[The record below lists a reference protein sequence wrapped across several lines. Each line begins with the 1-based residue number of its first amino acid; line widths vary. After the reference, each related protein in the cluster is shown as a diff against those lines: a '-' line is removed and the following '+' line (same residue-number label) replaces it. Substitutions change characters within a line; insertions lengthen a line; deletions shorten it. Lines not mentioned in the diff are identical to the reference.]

1 MSDRVLYLLEPN
13 APGAEWAPFAG
24 VRPIA
29 ELRAG
34 VWRIRDRWEGILHAE
49 TAAILGDHC
58 AGFFEGAEP
67 PVQLLGPV
75 QGPCVVAAS
84 WFAPSG
90 EPLELDPDASRLVHD
105 GVTVAWVVPEGEQ
118 WSAPHDDGDAQ
129 EVDGL
134 LLHGAYD
141 LLTALEHL
149 LPADCADFLT
159 HRGDDLPGGSIVVG
173 EPSDVVILGGF
184 VEPGVVFDTRG
195 GAIVL
200 DEGCEVRSGSRLGG
214 PLYVGPQSIIL
225 GGDVRA
231 SVFGPQ
237 CRVRGE
243 VSASVFHGYVN
254 KAHDGFVGHSVL
266 GAWVNL
272 GAGTTTSNLKNTY
285 GEIRLEPSGER
296 IETGRMFLGSLIGD
310 HAKTAI
316 GTMLSTGTI
325 VGAGAN
331 VFGGPAPKWVPPFA
345 WGMVGKERVTE
356 TGFLETAGRVFPRRQ
371 VELTPERSAAL
382 SATYRRL
389 TGS

>member
-1 MSDRVLYLLEPN
+1 MSDRTLYLLEPTE
-13 APGAEWAPFAG
+13 PGAAWAPFAG
-24 VRPIA
+24 VRPVA

-34 VWRIRDRWEGILHAE
+34 IWRIRERWEGILDAE

-58 AGFFEGAEP
+58 AGFYEGAEP
-67 PVQLLGPV
+67 PVQPRAAV
-75 QGPCVVAAS
+75 DGPCIVAAS

-90 EPLELDPDASRLVHD
+90 ESLDLDPDARRLTHE
-105 GVTVAWVVPEGEQ
+105 GVTVAWIVDEGAQWDGEHEEGE
-118 WSAPHDDGDAQ
+118 AQ

-149 LPADCADFLT
+149 LPADCADFLAAG
-159 HRGDDLPGGSIVVG
+159 GDELPSGSIVIG
-173 EPSDVVILGGF
+173 EPSEVVLLGAF

-195 GAIVL
+195 GGIVV
-200 DEGCEVRSGSRLGG
+200 DEGAQVRSGARLEG

-225 GGDVRA
+225 GGDVRG

-243 VSASVFHGYVN
+243 VSACLFHGYVN

-285 GEIRLEPSGER
+285 GEVRLEPAGER
-296 IETGRMFLGSLIGD
+296 LETGRQFLGSLIAD

-316 GTMLSTGTI
+316 GTMLGTGTVI
-325 VGAGAN
+325 GAGAN
-331 VFGGPAPKWVPPFA
+331 VFGDAPPKWVPPFA
-345 WGMVGKERVTE
+345 WGSHGKDRLTE
-356 TGFLETAGRVFPRRQ
+356 EGFLTIAGRVLPRRQ
-371 VELTPERSAAL
+371 VELTPERVAGL
-382 SATYRRL
+382 TATYRRL
-389 TGS
+389 SGS

>member
-1 MSDRVLYLLEPN
+1 MSDRLLYLLEPID
-13 APGAEWAPFAG
+13 PGAEWAPFAG
-24 VRPIA
+24 VRPVA

-34 VWRIRDRWEGILHAE
+34 VWRIRERWEGILDAE

-67 PVQLLGPV
+67 PVQPLAPV
-75 QGPCVVAAS
+75 DGPCLVAAS

-90 EPLELDPDASRLVHD
+90 EPLELDPAARRLTHD
-105 GVTVAWVVPEGEQ
+105 GMTVGWVVAAGERWEGPDE
-118 WSAPHDDGDAQ
+118 AGDAQ
-129 EVDGL
+129 EIDGL
-134 LLHGAYD
+134 VLHGAHD
-141 LLTALEHL
+141 ILTALEHL
-149 LPADCADFLT
+149 LPADCADFLA
-159 HRGDDLPGGSIVVG
+159 HRGDDLPGGSIVIG
-173 EPSDVVILGGF
+173 EPSEVVILGGF

-195 GAIVL
+195 GGIVI
-200 DEGCEVRSGSRLGG
+200 DEAAQVRSGARLEG
-214 PLYVGPQSIIL
+214 PLYVGPQTIIL
-225 GGDVRA
+225 GGDVRG

-243 VSASVFHGYVN
+243 VSACVFHGYVN

-285 GEIRLEPSGER
+285 GKIRLEAAGVR
-296 IETGRMFLGSLIGD
+296 IETERQFLGSLIAD

-316 GTMLSTGTI
+316 GTMLGTGTI
-325 VGAGAN
+325 IGAGAN
-331 VFGGPAPKWVPPFA
+331 VFGGAVPKWVRPFA
-345 WGMVGKERVTE
+345 WGLGGVERVTE
-356 TGFLETAGRVFPRRQ
+356 AGFLEIAGRVLPRRQ

-382 SATYRRL
+382 TATYRRL

>member
-1 MSDRVLYLLEPN
+1 MSDRALYLLEPTD
-13 APGAEWAPFAG
+13 PGPAWAPFSG

-34 VWRIRDRWEGILHAE
+34 VWRIRERWVGILGVE
-49 TAAILGDHC
+49 AAGILGDHC

-67 PVQLLGPV
+67 PVQPLRV
-75 QGPCVVAAS
+75 VDGPCIIAAS

-90 EPLELDPDASRLVHD
+90 LPLELEAGTSRLTHE
-105 GVTVAWVVPEGEQ
+105 GATVAWIVEDGEQ
-118 WSAPHDDGDAQ
+118 WEAPHDDGSAQ

-149 LPADCADFLT
+149 LPADCADFLAT
-159 HRGDDLPGGSIVVG
+159 GGDQIPDGSIVIG
-173 EPSDVVILGGF
+173 EPSEVVLLGAF
-184 VEPGVVFDTRG
+184 VEPGVVFDTRSG
-195 GAIVL
+195 GIVV
-200 DEGCEVRSGSRLGG
+200 DEGAQVRSGARLEG
-214 PLYVGPQSIIL
+214 PLYVGPQTLIL
-225 GGDVRA
+225 GGDVRG

-243 VSASVFHGYVN
+243 VAACVFHGYVN

-266 GAWVNL
+266 GPWVNL

-285 GEIRLEPSGER
+285 GDVRLEPHGQR
-296 IETGRMFLGSLIGD
+296 IETGRQFLGSLIGD

-316 GTMLSTGTI
+316 GTLLGTGTVI
-325 VGAGAN
+325 GAGAN
-331 VFGGPAPKWVPPFA
+331 VFGGPVPKWVPPFA
-345 WGMVGKERVTE
+345 WGAASAERVSE
-356 TGFLETAGRVFPRRQ
+356 EGFLLVASRVLPRRQ
-371 VELTPERSAAL
+371 VELTPERAAGL
-382 SATYRRL
+382 AATFRRM

>member
-1 MSDRVLYLLEPN
+1 MSDGALYLLEPIE
-13 APGAEWAPFAG
+13 PDAEWAPFAG
-24 VRPIA
+24 VRPVA

-34 VWRIRDRWEGILHAE
+34 MWRIRERWEGLLDAE
-49 TAAILGDHC
+49 TTAILGNHC

-67 PVQLLGPV
+67 PVQALEPV
-75 QGPCVVAAS
+75 DGPCIVAAS

-90 EPLELDPDASRLVHD
+90 EPLELAPDARRLTHE
-105 GVTVAWVVPEGEQ
+105 GVTVAWVVPEGER
-118 WSAPHDDGDAQ
+118 WEAPHEKGTGQ

-134 LLHGAYD
+134 VLHGAYD

-149 LPADCADFLT
+149 LPADCADFLAT
-159 HRGDDLPGGSIVVG
+159 PGDDLPSGSIIIG
-173 EPSDVVILGGF
+173 EPSEVVILGAF

-195 GAIVL
+195 GGIVI
-200 DEGCEVRSGSRLGG
+200 DEGAQVRSGARLEG
-214 PLYVGPQSIIL
+214 PLYVGPQTIIL
-225 GGDVRA
+225 GGDVRG
-231 SVFGPQ
+231 SVFGPH

-254 KAHDGFVGHSVL
+254 KAHDGFVGHSGL

-285 GEIRLEPSGER
+285 GEVRLDARGIR
-296 IETGRMFLGSLIGD
+296 IETGRQFLGSLIAD

-331 VFGGPAPKWVPPFA
+331 VFGGTVPKSVPPFA
-345 WGMVGKERVTE
+345 WGVESSERVTE
-356 TGFLETAGRVFPRRQ
+356 EGFLKVVARVFPRRQ
-371 VELTPERSAAL
+371 VELTPERSAGL
-382 SATYRRL
+382 SETYRRL
-389 TGS
+389 SGS